1 MERFI
6 PVAHTRPKPPSFWL
20 LFLKAGYKRA
30 VLGLTKHVL
39 IVLGTISALFG
50 ALFNISNTRERFL
63 EFWAEF
69 EHFFRLLGN
78 I

>member
-6 PVAHTRPKPPSFWL
+6 LVAQTRPKPPSFWL

-39 IVLGTISALFG
+39 IALGTFSALFG
-50 ALFNISNTRERFL
+50 ALFYISSTRERFF

-69 EHFFRLLGN
+69 EFRLLGN